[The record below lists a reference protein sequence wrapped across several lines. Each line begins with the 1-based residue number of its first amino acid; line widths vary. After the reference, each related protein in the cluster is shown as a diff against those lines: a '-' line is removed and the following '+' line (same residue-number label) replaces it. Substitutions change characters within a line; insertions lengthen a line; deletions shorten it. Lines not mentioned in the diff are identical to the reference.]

1 MTQCYYS
8 ISGSD
13 AFMTNKKNKRFTLRM
28 PEEIAD
34 KLDEKA
40 KKLGVSKNA
49 LILFTV
55 GKELNNEADK
65 KDK

>member
-1 MTQCYYS
+1 
-8 ISGSD
+8 
-13 AFMTNKKNKRFTLRM
+13 MTNKKNKRFTLRM